1 MSNAPT
7 KREKTYSL
15 SHSAACCANVTL
27 CTLQQTTTSVGNN
40 EIERCVFN
48 AAHRDCFTL
57 KDRTNSLPG
66 ALVFLPDLTLHKVSG
81 YPSSQYIAD
90 LAELQRVFQV
100 AFFLFCFHSIGFGFP
115 VNLFHL
121 IKPNFP
127 LDQSHSIT
135 ACLHNPWTKW
145 SQRCLSFRG
154 SKNVG

>member
-1 MSNAPT
+1 MGCVLVSWEQKLFGFIQHWIHTFGRVFCERSVHIWNEWLLSVKGIKFTAFKLCINPKAVIMSNAPT

-90 LAELQRVFQV
+90 LAELQRVF
-100 AFFLFCFHSIGFGFP
+100 
-115 VNLFHL
+115 
-121 IKPNFP
+121 
-127 LDQSHSIT
+127 
-135 ACLHNPWTKW
+135 
-145 SQRCLSFRG
+145 
-154 SKNVG
+154 